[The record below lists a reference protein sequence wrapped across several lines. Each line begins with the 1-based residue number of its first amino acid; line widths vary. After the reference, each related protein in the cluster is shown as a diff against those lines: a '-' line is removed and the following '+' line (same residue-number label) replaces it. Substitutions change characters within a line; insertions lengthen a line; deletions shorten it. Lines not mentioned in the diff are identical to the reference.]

1 MQDRDDMH
9 QVDEAS
15 VDSKTGPARPLT
27 TAGEQQEDAVTTWLD
42 LTLGVVMSA
51 SPPAAAADSSSSS
64 SDANQPPPPP
74 PPPPATTPSKPPPP
88 HKVFSCNFC
97 MRKFFSSQA
106 LGGHQNAH
114 KRERSAAKRS
124 SSTLSSSYHHHH
136 QRQRMV
142 AMAGV
147 PLEAHAAIVRAAL
160 RVNPAVHKPA
170 PASRD
175 ATAPRLRDGVAGQ
188 WPQLVYDEVF
198 GSASTAW
205 PGSFRM
211 RTQSEPPTTSE
222 QQQQQPSEQSTMKM
236 DLSLRL

>member
-1 MQDRDDMH
+1 MQDRDME

-15 VDSKTGPARPLT
+15 VDLKTGPARLLT
-27 TAGEQQEDAVTTWLD
+27 TAGEQQEDGAASAVTWLD
-42 LTLGVVMSA
+42 LTLGVVSA
-51 SPPAAAADSSSSS
+51 SPPAADSSSSS
-64 SDANQPPPPP
+64 SDVNQPPPPP
-74 PPPPATTPSKPPPP
+74 AATTPKPPP

-124 SSTLSSSYHHHH
+124 SSSALSSSYHHHQH
-136 QRQRMV
+136 RQRMV

-160 RVNPAVHKPA
+160 RVNPAVHKP

-188 WPQLVYDEVF
+188 WPQLVYEEVF
-198 GSASTAW
+198 GSASTTW

-211 RTQSEPPTTSE
+211 RTQSEPPASE
-222 QQQQQPSEQSTMKM
+222 QQQQQPSEQSMKM

>member
-1 MQDRDDMH
+1 MQDRDMEH
-9 QVDEAS
+9 MDEG
-15 VDSKTGPARPLT
+15 TGPARLLT
-27 TAGEQQEDAVTTWLD
+27 VAREHEGDGADGVTWLD
-42 LTLGVVMSA
+42 LTLGVSG
-51 SPPAAAADSSSSS
+51 SPPAAQGDSSSSS
-64 SDANQPPPPP
+64 DVEQPPPPP
-74 PPPPATTPSKPPPP
+74 AATAPSPPP

-124 SSTLSSSYHHHH
+124 STLSCHQHH
-136 QRQRMV
+136 QRMV

-160 RVNPAVHKPA
+160 RVNPASSAIYKPV
-170 PASRD
+170 SRD
-175 ATAPRLRDGVAGQ
+175 ATAPRLRDGVVGP
-188 WPQLVYDEVF
+188 WPQLVYEEVL
-198 GSASTAW
+198 GSASTSW

-211 RTQSEPPTTSE
+211 RTQSEPPASE
-222 QQQQQPSEQSTMKM
+222 QQPPSEQSMKM